1 MNELVWHFPTDLM
14 AAVELLQE
22 PGAAPHA
29 GGAGLLRTGTG
40 NLTGLIDLRKLPL
53 HHLTVNAGRVEMGA
67 MLTFADVVER
77 MRPLDP
83 GSILIKSL
91 GRAASTPLRN
101 RITVGGSVAMAP
113 LWSDLMGPLLAL
125 DAEVVLLGKDEVTCP
140 FAQILD
146 DRAIR
151 KGKLVKAVRFDIGAW
166 QSYYFRAAATH
177 FDYAAFTITALVKK
191 NSRQEIEDARV
202 VVTGNKQR
210 YKRLAELERAMI
222 GRKAG
227 DGYDWAQMAAGVDVE
242 FSQKTMGSPEYVR
255 HVFDVELER
264 TLAQAIRGQANGRQV

>member
-14 AAVELLQE
+14 AAVKLLQE
-22 PGAAPHA
+22 SGSAPHA
-29 GGAGLLRTGTG
+29 GGTGILRSGTS
-40 NLTGLIDLRKLPL
+40 NLTRLIDLHKLPL
-53 HHLTVNAGRVEMGA
+53 HHLTVSAGRVEMGA

-83 GSILIKSL
+83 GHILIASL

-101 RITVGGSVAMAP
+101 RITLGGSVAMAP

-125 DAEVVLLGKDEVTCP
+125 DAEVVLLGEDELVCP
-140 FAQILD
+140 LTRLLD
-146 DRAIR
+146 DRTLR
-151 KGKLVKAVRFDIGAW
+151 KGKLVKAICFDISAW
-166 QSYYFRAAATH
+166 QSHYFRAANTH
-177 FDYAAFTITALVKK
+177 FDYAAFTITGLVRK
-191 NSRQEIEDARV
+191 NSQQEIVDARF

-210 YKRLAELERAMI
+210 YKRLAEVERAMI

-227 DGYDWAQMAAGVDVE
+227 DEDDWAKMAAGVDVD
-242 FSQKTMGSPEYVR
+242 FAQKTMGSPEYVR

-264 TLAQAIRGQANGRQV
+264 TLAQVMRG